1 MHIRLA
7 QKSDLPHI
15 RAIYNDAILTSTAT
29 YDYEIQSLAERQQW
43 FAEKQAHD
51 MPVHVCTI
59 DENVTGFATYGPFRG
74 KDGYRFTVEHSVYVD
89 EAQRGHGVG
98 TALLSSLIMAA
109 TFQGLHV
116 MIAGIDADNAA
127 SVRLHRRFGFE
138 QVAYFKEVGYKFE
151 RWLDVIFMQK
161 ILDAGRN

>member
-1 MHIRLA
+1 MHIRSA
-7 QKSDLPHI
+7 QEDDLPSML
-15 RAIYNDAILTSTAT
+15 AIFNHAILTSTAT
-29 YDYEIQSLAERQQW
+29 YDYEIQTLEERQAW
-43 FAEKQAHD
+43 FVEKLAND
-51 MPVHVCTI
+51 MPVFVCESDDT
-59 DENVTGFATYGPFRG
+59 VTGFATYGPFRG
-74 KDGYRFTVEHSVYVD
+74 KIGYRFTVEHSVYVV

-161 ILDAGRN
+161 ILNAGRN